1 VKASME
7 EGIEVHT
14 KVQIS
19 SIEKRPSGFV
29 VSTEAGATFEA
40 DLIVHGAG
48 RAPNV
53 VELALEAAGVRYSER
68 GIAVDERMRTSNP
81 HVFAIGDCAATVQL
95 ARVSDYEAHVA
106 AKNILAELRNTERAK
121 IDYPAVP
128 AMLFTYPQ
136 YGMVGKIEAALI
148 QQNTSYRKSFAKNLQ
163 WPTYQRIGLKHAAY
177 KILV

>member
-1 VKASME
+1 MMKSFGWPLE
-7 EGIEVHT
+7 RIG
-14 KVQIS
+14 
-19 SIEKRPSGFV
+19 PSLRR
-29 VSTEAGATFEA
+29 TRTL
-40 DLIVHGAG
+40 D
-48 RAPNV
+48 
-53 VELALEAAGVRYSER
+53 LALEAAGVRYSKR
-68 GIAVDERMRTSNP
+68 GIAVDERMPTSNP
-81 HVFAIGDCAATVQL
+81 HVFAVGDCAATVQL